1 MLADMHPPT
10 APAVGAAETIALI
23 QRAPESQTRRD
34 PQPLF
39 GGFRLIAQAPGTG
52 TNDKGNSG
60 PGRTGIPKDPPAP
73 GASPGSGG
81 TPDSTKK
88 PPEEPTR
95 KKRARGHKAG
105 DTTGGGGASGD
116 AGR

>member
-10 APAVGAAETIALI
+10 APAVDTTDAIAI
-23 QRAPESQTRRD
+23 IHRASQRKARPD
-34 PQPLF
+34 ANPVF
-39 GGFRLIAQAPGTG
+39 GGFRLIAQPAGTG
-52 TNDKGNSG
+52 TNDRGNSG
-60 PGRTGIPKDPPAP
+60 PGRTGVPKDPPTP

-88 PPEEPTR
+88 APDEPTR

-105 DTTGGGGASGD
+105 DTTGGGGATGD
-116 AGR
+116 AGG

>member
-10 APAVGAAETIALI
+10 AAAIDATEAIAII
-23 QRAPESQTRRD
+23 QRAPQRRSVQD
-34 PQPLF
+34 THATF
-39 GGFRLIAQAPGTG
+39 GGFRLIAQSSGTG
-52 TNDKGNSG
+52 TNDRGNSG
-60 PGRTGIPKDPPAP
+60 PGRTGVPKDPPAP

-81 TPDSTKK
+81 TPDSTKT
-88 PPEEPTR
+88 PPDEPTR

-105 DTTGGGGASGD
+105 DTTGSGGASGD